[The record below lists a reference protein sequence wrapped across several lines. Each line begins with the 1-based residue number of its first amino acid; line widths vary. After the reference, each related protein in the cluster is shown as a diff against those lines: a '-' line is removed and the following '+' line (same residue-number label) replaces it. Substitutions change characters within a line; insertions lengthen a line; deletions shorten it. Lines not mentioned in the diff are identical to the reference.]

1 MNWDNVKIV
10 GRSDRLHTI
19 VFLETS
25 HTKSNLHCINRC
37 VDIPTIYENVVKD
50 LIKWIYKKK
59 HFNI

>member
-10 GRSDRLHTI
+10 GRSDRLHTRL
-19 VFLETS
+19 FLETS

-50 LIKWIYKKK
+50 LIK
-59 HFNI
+59 